1 LTIKL
6 TYFIFI
12 FRNKILPTAYSPSPL
27 ISSKKKA
34 RKQAPL
40 GQLEL
45 YRQKP
50 ELSWKS
56 YRPYFIKTQLN
67 WSTILTQPK
76 PCSRPLEAKFLPML
90 KKHSSMLHI

>member
-1 LTIKL
+1 M
-6 TYFIFI
+6 TYFILI
-12 FRNKILPTAYSPSPL
+12 FRNKILPIAYSPSPL
-27 ISSKKKA
+27 ISSKKKV

-40 GQLEL
+40 GQLGL

-50 ELSWKS
+50 GLSWRS

-67 WSTILTQPK
+67 WSTILTQPR

-90 KKHSSMLHI
+90 KKPSSMLHT

>member
-1 LTIKL
+1 M
-6 TYFIFI
+6 TYFILI
-12 FRNKILPTAYSPSPL
+12 FRNKILLIAYSPSPL

-67 WSTILTQPK
+67 WSMILTQPK
-76 PCSRPLEAKFLPML
+76 PCSRLLEAKSLPMP
-90 KKHSSMLHI
+90 KKHSSTLHI